1 MSVPARPYLTRMS
14 QFAWLTSFW
23 FVIHFIWATLLPVVI
38 PAMVKGMVAFEEK
51 GKMLGL
57 LLGAG
62 AAVSAL
68 LQLTIGF
75 VSDSSESRYGR
86 RKPYIV
92 IGVVLSCAALLY
104 LVNAPSYWHLL
115 FAYFFAQIFLNT
127 ASVPYQSM
135 MPDLVPERYHGRA
148 AAMMGVFDLTGKLSG
163 LVVVGLVL
171 AGVGLGSTRLAANG
185 HPSFALL
192 GLAYCVLL
200 LALAAVVLSKAPSYP
215 SVLAAGYLRIRPA
228 QSGGR
233 NILRE
238 FANFGFR
245 ANWELVKLMFS
256 RTAILLGYYTF
267 IPFVYYFVEA
277 NLHVPEDKSWEAA
290 LLLAAIILGAVA
302 GNLTGGYFCDRVGKR
317 RIIFMGMAV
326 TIVFML
332 PMIFAHD
339 IITAIGYGAG
349 LGVGWGAFIAADWA
363 FAFTL
368 IPKEKTARYMG
379 VWDMTALAPQMVA
392 PAAAGFARDKLLTL
406 PGGEAT
412 AYQLIF
418 SCAIIYF
425 IIGLVILGYVRE
437 QPISREDGA

>member
-1 MSVPARPYLTRMS
+1 VSLPARPYLTRMS
-14 QFAWLTSFW
+14 QFAWLASFW

-38 PAMVKGMVAFEEK
+38 PAMVKGMVAYEEQ
-51 GKMLGL
+51 GTRLGL

-62 AAVSAL
+62 AAVSAV

-86 RKPYIV
+86 RKPYII
-92 IGVVLSCAALLY
+92 IGVLLSCAAMLY
-104 LVNAPSYWHLL
+104 LVHAPGYWHLL

-148 AAMMGVFDLTGKLSG
+148 AAMMGLFDLTGKLSG

-171 AGVGLGSTRLAANG
+171 AGVGLGATRVAANG
-185 HPSFALL
+185 QPSFAML
-192 GLAYCVLL
+192 GVVYCVLL

-215 SVLAAGYLRIRPA
+215 SILAAGFLRFRPA
-228 QSGGR
+228 QTGR
-233 NILRE
+233 SLLRE

-277 NLHVPEDKSWEAA
+277 NLHVPEERIWLAA
-290 LLLAAIILGAVA
+290 VLLAAIILGAVA
-302 GNLTGGYFCDRVGKR
+302 GNLTGGYLCDRVGKR
-317 RIIFMGMAV
+317 RVIFMGMAL

-332 PMIFAHD
+332 PMIFARD
-339 IITAIGYGAG
+339 IITAIAYGVG
-349 LGVGWGAFIAADWA
+349 LGAGWGAFIAADWA

-392 PAAAGFARDKLLTL
+392 PMAAGFARDRLLGL

-418 SCAIIYF
+418 SFAIVYF